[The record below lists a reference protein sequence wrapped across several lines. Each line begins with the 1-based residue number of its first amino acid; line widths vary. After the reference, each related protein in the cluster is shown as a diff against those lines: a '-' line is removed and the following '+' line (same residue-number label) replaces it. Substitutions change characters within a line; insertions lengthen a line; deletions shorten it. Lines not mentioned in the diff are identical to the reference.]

1 MVEFLR
7 PLLSMQSIRSQHPV
21 LVLIGRL
28 LQGLLWLVAI
38 WLILW
43 NILRWWPGERWWPVA
58 AVNYFTPWVGL
69 ALLPLIALAWLI
81 GQRALSLAL
90 LVAALLIGV
99 HLAPH
104 FFLKT
109 PTPTGGH
116 LLKVMTY
123 NVHQRSEAA
132 EPIIARIL
140 EEDADIVALQELTP
154 DMSEQMARRLGE
166 RYPYHTLQ
174 PDQSRWGQGLL
185 SRYPL
190 AQLSKMPNYRYQ
202 SAVVETPAGEITVLN
217 IHTPSLYPFDW
228 KEDWERQQAFV
239 QGLADEIATTE
250 GPLVV
255 AGDFNTT
262 PQSENYGMLR
272 DHLRDAFL
280 DSGWGLGFTFPATP
294 KFGIRLPTPLVR
306 IDYIFH
312 SEQFTSQNTRVLKDS
327 GGSDHRPV
335 VSVLSLRGE

>member
-1 MVEFLR
+1 M
-7 PLLSMQSIRSQHPV
+7 
-21 LVLIGRL
+21 GRL

-58 AVNYFTPWVGL
+58 LVNYFTPWVGL
-69 ALLPLIALAWLI
+69 ALLPLIALTWLF
-81 GQRALSLAL
+81 GQRALSLAFLAAVL
-90 LVAALLIGV
+90 LLGL

-104 FFLKT
+104 FVFKPSP
-109 PTPTGGH
+109 PTVGYPLT
-116 LLKVMTY
+116 VMTY
-123 NVHQRSEAA
+123 NVHQRNRSI
-132 EPIIARIL
+132 EPIVARIL
-140 EEDADIVALQELTP
+140 AEDADIVALQELTP
-154 DMSEQMARRLGE
+154 DMSEQLAQNLGE

-190 AQLSKMPNYRYQ
+190 AQLSDVPNYRYQ
-202 SAVVETPAGEITVLN
+202 SAVVETPAGPIRVLN

-228 KEDWERQQAFV
+228 QDDWERQRAFV
-239 QGLADEIATTE
+239 QDLAGQIATAE
-250 GPLVV
+250 GPVIV

-262 PQSENYGMLR
+262 PQSENYGLLR
-272 DHLRDAFL
+272 NHLRDAFL

-312 SEQFTSQNTRVLKDS
+312 SEQFASQDTRVLKDS

-335 VSVLSLRGE
+335 VSVLSLTAE